1 MCIHRFDTKVE
12 VEYCNTKKFQK
23 SVLSGKGWSDLSIFL
38 YFVSVILAKIA
49 EGRVDM
55 NRCAFIILTK
65 DRNFIEDVKRDL
77 EVFKL
82 TQEFW
87 FNFDFS
93 GNAISWDN
101 LDIFIVQVDCPN
113 YGHGRTDDLKC
124 SFFKVNEFLKEYKNF

>member
-1 MCIHRFDTKVE
+1 LCLHRFKNQVTVE
-12 VEYCNTKKFQK
+12 HCNTKKFQ
-23 SVLSGKGWSDLSIFL
+23 GWSDLRVFL
-38 YFVSVILAKIA
+38 YFVSRIINGIA
-49 EGRVDM
+49 EGKI
-55 NRCAFIILTK
+55 NPARCAFIILTK

-87 FNFDFS
+87 LNFEFS

-113 YGHGRTDDLKC
+113 SGHGRSDDLKC
-124 SFFKVNEFLKEYKNF
+124 AFHKANEFLKEYLSF